1 MTAVRTA
8 LVIGGGIA
16 GPVTA
21 LALRKAGID
30 ATVYESY
37 ATTADGIGGTLSVA
51 PNGLDALQII
61 GADKAVTS
69 IGLPMTHTV
78 LTDGD
83 GRLIGEFGGLQGL
96 QPSRALWRPDLY
108 RAIHDYATAQGVS
121 IEYGK
126 RLVSVTETATA
137 VTAHFAD
144 GTSATGDLL
153 VGADGIHST
162 VRALIDPD
170 APGPDNV
177 PLLNFGGLADLAVP
191 ADPEAM
197 YFVFGRG
204 GFLGYWSQ
212 PDGRTAWFS
221 NLPHAEPMTA
231 TEARAV
237 PVTEWLSRLRDVYSQ
252 DQRGSELLAR
262 TSPDQLVV
270 LGSVEIM
277 PSLPHWS
284 RNRMVL
290 VGDSA
295 HAPSPSSGQG
305 VSLAAE
311 GAIQLAR
318 CLRDLPDLATALSTY
333 ENLCRARVE
342 KVAARAKRTNNSKG
356 MGPMAV
362 SMMRLMMPLMTKTF
376 LTPEKML
383 GLEQRHTIDWDS
395 PVSVPA

>member
-37 ATTADGIGGTLSVA
+37 ATTADGIGGTLTVA

-61 GADKAVTS
+61 GADKAVTA

-78 LTDGD
+78 MTDGG
-83 GRLIGEFGGLQGL
+83 GRLIGEFDGLQGL

-108 RAIHDYATAQGVS
+108 RAIHDYATAQGVG
-121 IEYGK
+121 IEHGK
-126 RLVSVTETATA
+126 RLVSVTETATE
-137 VTAHFAD
+137 VTANFAD

-170 APGPDNV
+170 APQPDNV

-197 YFVFGRG
+197 YFVFGKG

-231 TEARAV
+231 AEARAV

-252 DQRGSELLAR
+252 DQRGSELLAH

-270 LGSVEIM
+270 LGSVETM
-277 PSLPHWS
+277 PRLPHWS

-318 CLRDLPDLATALSTY
+318 CLRDLPDLATALRTY
-333 ENLCRARVE
+333 ENLCRPRVE
-342 KVAARAKRTNNSKG
+342 KVAVRARRTNNSKG

-362 SMMRLMMPLMTKTF
+362 SMMRLMMPLMTRTF

-383 GLEQRHTIDWDS
+383 GLEQRHTIDWES
-395 PVSVPA
+395 PV